1 MQRVQTSPDNWGFRG
16 EAEPE
21 LAIAVGAIETVGAEP
36 LVVADDGFAAR
47 IVAVRRDIDRGA
59 VGGDDDRRSGAAEAD
74 ADEDLRLRLGWGR
87 EEKRASGYGGHDGF
101 GNESF
106 YVCEFHNGPPDYTRM
121 NTGGGE
127 RVVRNIC
134 AAAV

>member
-1 MQRVQTSPDNWGFRG
+1 MLQRVQTSPDNWGFRG

-101 GNESF
+101 VTSPFTFASF
-106 YVCEFHNGPPDYTRM
+106 ITALPTTHE
-121 NTGGGE
+121 
-127 RVVRNIC
+127 
-134 AAAV
+134 